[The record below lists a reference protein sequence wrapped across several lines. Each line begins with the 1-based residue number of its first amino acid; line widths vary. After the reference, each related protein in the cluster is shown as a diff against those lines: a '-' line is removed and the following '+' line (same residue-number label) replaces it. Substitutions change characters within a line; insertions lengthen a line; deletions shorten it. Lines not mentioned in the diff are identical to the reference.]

1 MTVQHMSLA
10 SIDGWRKD
18 PSLGRQIVAWTT
30 GQKSWRASTCGRAAL
45 GRRENI
51 TLWWDG
57 SLGMNRRRAVKG
69 DLAMGDSVARRL

>member
-1 MTVQHMSLA
+1 MTAQHMYLA

-18 PSLGRQIVAWTT
+18 PGLGRQIVAWT
-30 GQKSWRASTCGRAAL
+30 GQQSWRASTCGRAAL
-45 GRRENI
+45 ERRGNI

-69 DLAMGDSVARRL
+69 DLAMGDSVARRD